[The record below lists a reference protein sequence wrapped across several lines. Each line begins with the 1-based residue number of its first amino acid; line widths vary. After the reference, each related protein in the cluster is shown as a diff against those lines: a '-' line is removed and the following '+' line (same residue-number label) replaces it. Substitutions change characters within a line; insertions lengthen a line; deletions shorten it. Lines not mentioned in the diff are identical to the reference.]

1 MEMSNSRQKILKD
14 LREGLKRSLLPEAV
28 AEGPSLEI
36 PGNAGGLDRFVSE
49 FEKLSGKA
57 FRVRT
62 RQEAFDLVIKIFA
75 ERGWKQTLIWE
86 ILLDRNPLFRQLL
99 DAAGIEVRR
108 GGEIRDLAKIA
119 VGITGAQAALAD
131 SGTLVLQNIP
141 GQPSFV
147 SLLPEVHLVLLCAD
161 DIHPNLQ
168 KYLEGIEDL
177 NNQVSASSNLV
188 FITGPS
194 RTGDIEL
201 ILTLGVHG
209 PGEVIVIIW
218 EKEERS

>member
-1 MEMSNSRQKILKD
+1 MSDSRLKMLKD
-14 LREGLKRSLLPEAV
+14 IRDGLKKSLLPEAT
-28 AEGPSLEI
+28 AEAPAIEF
-36 PGNAGGLDRFVSE
+36 PGDTGGLDRFVSE
-49 FEKLSGKA
+49 FEKLSAKA

-62 RQEAFDLVIKIFA
+62 RYEAFELAIKILA

-86 ILLDRNPLFRQLL
+86 NLLNMSPRFKPLLDK
-99 DAAGIEVRR
+99 AGIEVYT
-108 GGEIRDLAKIA
+108 GGEIRDLAKVP

-131 SGTLVLQNIP
+131 TGTLVLQNTP

-147 SLLPEVHLVLLCAD
+147 SLLPEVHLALLCAD

-168 KYLEGIEDL
+168 TYLESIHDL
-177 NNQVSASSNLV
+177 KKQVSASNNLV

-201 ILTLGVHG
+201 TLTLGVHG

-218 EKEERS
+218 AKE

>member
-1 MEMSNSRQKILKD
+1 MIKMSDPRQKILKD
-14 LREGLKRSLLPEAV
+14 IREGLKKSLLPEAA
-28 AEGPSLEI
+28 AEAPALEF

-57 FRVRT
+57 FRVGNLY
-62 RQEAFDLVIKIFA
+62 EAFALAIKILA

-86 ILLDRNPLFRQLL
+86 ILLNKNAAFRQLL
-99 DAAGIEVRR
+99 DKAGIEVHTR
-108 GGEIRDLAKIA
+108 GEIRDLAKVP

-131 SGTLVLQNIP
+131 TGTLVLQNTP

-168 KYLEGIEDL
+168 TYLEGIDDL
-177 NNQVSASSNLV
+177 KKQVSAGSNLV

-201 ILTLGVHG
+201 TLTLGVHG
-209 PGEVIVIIW
+209 PGEVMVIIW
-218 EKEERS
+218 EKE

>member
-1 MEMSNSRQKILKD
+1 MSNSRQKILKD
-14 LREGLKRSLLPEAV
+14 LREGLKKSLLPEAV
-28 AEGPSLEI
+28 AEAPSLEF

-62 RQEAFDLVIKIFA
+62 RHEAFELVIKIFA

-86 ILLDRNPLFRQLL
+86 ILLNRNPLFRQLL
-99 DAAGIEVRR
+99 DEAGIEVRT
-108 GGEIRDLAKIA
+108 GGEIRDLAKVA

-131 SGTLVLQNIP
+131 SGSLVLQNIP

-168 KYLEGIEDL
+168 KYLESIGDL

-201 ILTLGVHG
+201 TLTLGVHG
-209 PGEVIVIIW
+209 PGEVMVIIW
-218 EKEERS
+218 EKEQ

>member
-1 MEMSNSRQKILKD
+1 MSNSRQKILEGI
-14 LREGLKRSLLPEAV
+14 REGLKKSLLPEAT
-28 AEGPSLEI
+28 AEAPALEF
-36 PGNAGGLDRFVSE
+36 PGNAGGVDRFINE

-57 FRVRT
+57 FRVPT
-62 RQEAFDLVIKIFA
+62 LYEAFELAIKIFA

-86 ILLDRNPLFRQLL
+86 ILLNKNSLFRQLL
-99 DAAGIEVRR
+99 DKAGIEVYTD
-108 GGEIRDLAKIA
+108 GEIRNLAKVP

-131 SGTLVLQNIP
+131 TGTLVLQNTP

-147 SLLPEVHLVLLCAD
+147 SLLPEVHLALLRAD

-168 KYLEGIEDL
+168 TYLESIHDL
-177 NNQVSASSNLV
+177 KQQISASNNLV

-201 ILTLGVHG
+201 TLTLGVHG
-209 PGEVIVIIW
+209 PGEVMVIIW
-218 EKEERS
+218 EKE